1 MTYPS
6 IKEYG
11 VFQQIVDWN
20 GNVLKERISED
31 GFLTLERA
39 QRLANDWQKCSDEYH
54 DNLDLP
60 IGLSYKYVAKE
71 IKL

>member
-1 MTYPS
+1 MAYPS

-20 GNVLKERISED
+20 GNVLEERISED

-54 DNLDLP
+54 DN
-60 IGLSYKYVAKE
+60 
-71 IKL
+71 